1 MPQRTQRCTSHPILD
16 ALGKLNAAGATAVGL
31 VAGAAGYIAGKIEG
45 TNPSVGI
52 GNNAIQFTGSPL
64 NVDGRAFT
72 IGNVQVYGAT
82 GPGASV
88 SSYSGNVVNLGQH
101 EEAHTYQSQA
111 LGLGGFLGA
120 NLALGLGKA
129 SNPLEQAA
137 DRYAQGQSCSGF

>member
-1 MPQRTQRCTSHPILD
+1 M
-16 ALGKLNAAGATAVGL
+16 GL
-31 VAGAAGYIAGKIEG
+31 VAGAAGYIVGKIEG
-45 TNPSVGI
+45 TNPSVDF

-82 GPGASV
+82 GPNASV
-88 SSYSGNVVNLGQH
+88 GSYSGNVVNLGQH

-111 LGLGGFLGA
+111 LGLAGYLVTH
-120 NLALGLGKA
+120 LALGVGKA
-129 SNPLEQAA
+129 DNPLEQAA